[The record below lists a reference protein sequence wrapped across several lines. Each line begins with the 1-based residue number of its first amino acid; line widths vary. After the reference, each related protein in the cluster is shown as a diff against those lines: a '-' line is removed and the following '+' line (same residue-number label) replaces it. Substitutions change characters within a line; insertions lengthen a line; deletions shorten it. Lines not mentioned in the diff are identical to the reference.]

1 VSLSTRL
8 HDYALLMR
16 MDKPIGSLLLMWPT
30 LWALWLASDGR
41 PDGWILFVFV
51 CGVFVM
57 RSAGCVVNDIADRDF
72 DPHVERTRTRP
83 VASGR
88 VSVKEA
94 LGLFTALGLL
104 AFALVLSLNA
114 LTIMLSLAGIV
125 LAATYPLMKRITYL
139 PQAYLGIAFG
149 WGIPM
154 AFAAE
159 QGAVPLLGWYLLVV
173 NILWAIAYDTLYAMA
188 DRADDLKIGVKSS
201 AILFGNADRAIVGM
215 LQLVVLGM
223 LVGLGAFAHLGIAY
237 FAGLV
242 AATGFAMYQQAII
255 RDRDPAACF
264 RAFLNNNWFGGA
276 VFVGLVVHYLT

>member
-16 MDKPIGSLLLMWPT
+16 LDKPIGSLLLMWPT

-57 RSAGCVVNDIADRDF
+57 RSAGCVINDIADRDF
-72 DPHVERTRTRP
+72 DPHVERTQSRP
-83 VASGR
+83 LASGR

-94 LGLFTALGLL
+94 VGLFAALGLV
-104 AFALVLSLNA
+104 AFALVLSLNW
-114 LTIMLSLAGIV
+114 LTVMLSFAGIV

-154 AFAAE
+154 AFAA
-159 QGAVPLLGWYLLVV
+159 QQSAVPLVGWYLLVV

-215 LQLVVLGM
+215 LQLLVLGM
-223 LVGLGAFAHLGIAY
+223 LVGLGAFANLGVAY
-237 FAGLV
+237 FVGLAG
-242 AATGFAMYQQAII
+242 AAGFTVYQQSII
-255 RDRDPAACF
+255 RERNPAACF

-276 VFVGLVVHYLT
+276 VFVGLVVHYLA

>member
-1 VSLSTRL
+1 MSLPTRL

-30 LWALWLASDGR
+30 LWALWLASDGK

-83 VASGR
+83 LASGR
-88 VSVKEA
+88 VSLKEA
-94 LGLFTALGLL
+94 VGLFVALGLL
-104 AFALVLSLNA
+104 AFGLVLTLNT
-114 LTIMLSLAGIV
+114 LTIMLSFAGIV

-159 QGAVPLLGWYLLVV
+159 QGAVPLAGWYLLTV

-188 DRADDLKIGVKSS
+188 DRSDDLKIGVKSS

-215 LQLVVLGM
+215 LHVLVLGM
-223 LVGLGAFAHLGIAY
+223 LVGLGAYANLGAAY

-242 AATGFAMYQQAII
+242 GAAGFAIYQQSII
-255 RDRDPAACF
+255 RERDPAACF

-276 VFVGLVVHYLT
+276 VFVGLVVDLMI